1 MILVD
6 TSVWVHHLQQGDV
19 ALAKLLTDGRVLCH
33 PFVCGELAL
42 GHLKQRELILDALQN
57 LPQAQVASAEE
68 TLTFISAHTLHGIG
82 IGIGYVD
89 VHLLASTRLTPGVTL
104 WTLDKRLA
112 AAAERLG
119 VAANLLH

>member
-42 GHLKQRELILDALQN
+42 GHLKQGELILDALQN

-82 IGIGYVD
+82 IGYVD
-89 VHLLASTRLTPGVTL
+89 VHLLASTRLTPGATL
-104 WTLDKRLA
+104 WTLNKRLA